1 VELKNKKLCQ
11 SGYHSF
17 TCASFQGFVPL
28 LSSGQTLKNN
38 LMKKYIHTIGVAL
51 ASSLLTLILASV
63 AVCVFI
69 VMPFNKEAV
78 DRGFASWVVTNTAT
92 GSTKFAWKD
101 PLVAAK
107 DAYAMEDE
115 MLNQIEEPLPA
126 IQ

>member
-1 VELKNKKLCQ
+1 
-11 SGYHSF
+11 
-17 TCASFQGFVPL
+17 
-28 LSSGQTLKNN
+28 
-38 LMKKYIHTIGVAL
+38 MKKYIHTIGVAL

-101 PLVAAK
+101 PLLAAK

-126 IQ
+126 LQ

>member
-1 VELKNKKLCQ
+1 
-11 SGYHSF
+11 
-17 TCASFQGFVPL
+17 
-28 LSSGQTLKNN
+28 
-38 LMKKYIHTIGVAL
+38 MKKYIYTIGVAL

-63 AVCVFI
+63 AVYVFI
-69 VMPFNKEAV
+69 MLPFNKEAV

-115 MLNQIEEPLPA
+115 MLNQIEEPLPVL
-126 IQ
+126 Q